1 MAKRSEK
8 RDVRERITQKLGDSA
23 QGPGAGYSVSTAV
36 SEPLKRKL
44 RGRWMIR
51 EHLVGEEEYL
61 ARFVSRALRGMEI
74 EGGEYTAEY
83 EFRESIC
90 LKRVEI
96 RATILGEE
104 ANSEYYYRLRVASIW
119 DLEGAGFLSIRPE
132 MGYQCTEL
140 GGEPA
145 AVKDLDEPPEPVI
158 VAFRFEG
165 DSLVLEE
172 GDDYKRLERIR

>member
-1 MAKRSEK
+1 MAKRPEK
-8 RDVRERITQKLGDSA
+8 SDVRGRITKRLGEST
-23 QGPGAGYSVSTAV
+23 QGPGAGYSVSSAV

-44 RGRWMIR
+44 RGRWMVR

-74 EGGEYTAEY
+74 EGGEYAAEY
-83 EFRESIC
+83 EFREGIC
-90 LKRVEI
+90 LKRVVI
-96 RATILGEE
+96 RATILSEE
-104 ANSEYYYRLRVASIW
+104 TSSEYCYRLRVASVW
-119 DLEGAGFLSIRPE
+119 DLEGTGFLSIRPE
-132 MGYQCTEL
+132 LGYQCTEL
-140 GGEPA
+140 DGEPT

-172 GDDYKRLERIR
+172 GDDYKRLERLN

>member
-1 MAKRSEK
+1 MAKRLEKSEI
-8 RDVRERITQKLGDSA
+8 RERVTKKMGENV
-23 QGPGAGYSVSTAV
+23 QGPGAGYSVSSAV

-44 RGRWMIR
+44 RGRWMIC
-51 EHLVGEEEYL
+51 EHRVGTEEYL
-61 ARFVSRALRGMEI
+61 TRFVSRALRGMEL

-83 EFRESIC
+83 EFREGIC

-96 RATILGEE
+96 RATIAGEE
-104 ANSEYYYRLRVASIW
+104 AGSEYYYRLRVASAW

-132 MGYQCTEL
+132 LGYQCTEL

-172 GDDYKRLERIR
+172 GEDYKRLERIT

>member
-8 RDVRERITQKLGDSA
+8 SDVYGRVTKKLSGNA
-23 QGPGAGYSVSTAV
+23 QGPGAGYRVSSAA
-36 SEPLKRKL
+36 SEPLKRRL
-44 RGRWMIR
+44 RGRWMVC
-51 EHLVGEEEYL
+51 EHLVGGEGYL

-74 EGGEYTAEY
+74 EGEEYTAEY
-83 EFRESIC
+83 EFRESVC
-90 LKRVEI
+90 LKRVGI
-96 RATILGEE
+96 RATILSEDAG
-104 ANSEYYYRLRVASIW
+104 SEYYYRLRVASAW
-119 DLEGAGFLSIRPE
+119 DLEGAGSLSIRPE

-165 DSLVLEE
+165 DSLILEE
-172 GDDYKRLERIR
+172 GDDYKRLERVT